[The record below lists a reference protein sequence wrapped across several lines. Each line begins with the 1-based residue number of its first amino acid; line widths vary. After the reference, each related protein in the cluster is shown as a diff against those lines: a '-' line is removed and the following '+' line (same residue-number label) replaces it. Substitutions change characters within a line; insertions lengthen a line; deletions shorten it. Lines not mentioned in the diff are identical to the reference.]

1 MLIFPAV
8 DVLDGNVVRLH
19 KGDYDAVTVYNDDP
33 VETARMWME
42 QGAVIV
48 HVVDLG
54 GAREGVPSPALWR
67 AMADEGV
74 RFQVGGGL
82 RTASSVED
90 ALAAG
95 ATRVVLGTAAVHDVA
110 LIGRLVRN
118 HGSDAIAV
126 SVDIRDD
133 EARGSGWLKTG
144 RPWRETVAELLDVG
158 VTWMVTTA
166 IARDG
171 TMAGPDVGLVAAVV
185 GEAPN
190 AFVIAAG
197 GVASNADLEHLERL
211 GASGAIVGRALYE
224 GAVDLRA

>member
-19 KGDYDAVTVYNDDP
+19 RGDYDAVTVYNDDP

-67 AMADEGV
+67 AMADGGV

-82 RTASSVED
+82 RTASSVEN

-95 ATRVVLGTAAVHDVA
+95 AARVVLGTAAVHDVA

-126 SVDIRDD
+126 SIDIRDD
-133 EARGSGWLKTG
+133 EARGSGWLTTG
-144 RPWRETVAELLDVG
+144 RPWRETVAELLDIG

-166 IARDG
+166 INRDG
-171 TMAGPDVGLVAAVV
+171 TMEGPDVELVAAVV
-185 GEAPN
+185 GAAPN
-190 AFVIAAG
+190 AFVVAAG